1 MFKYKNAMISMAV
14 VAMLA
19 ACGGGGGSN
28 GNGGGG
34 GSNPGDTNNPP
45 TGGGNAIVSDADL
58 SGALTLENA
67 GVLIPQGTGFAPQA
81 YSAFNS
87 NAARGPGDPNEG
99 GYGLYGYDGGVG
111 TGAPIEAF
119 AIRVDP
125 IADDI
130 AAAPTADD
138 TKTGS
143 VAFQLQDQASVA
155 NGQILR
161 ILVSQ
166 VSTTVTPAG
175 ALSID
180 VLDGATLTVYA
191 KNEAGT
197 ETTVTVPATDALFTV
212 AAATPEA
219 GSPAGDTSYDI
230 VLNVAAAVAA
240 AKAAP
245 GANAAVLDS
254 IEQFRSGRTVPFETA
269 FTMTNAN
276 IASGATGEQGKDITI
291 GTQTVSGQGGINGY
305 IQVGDDPVEPETP
318 AAPVAP

>member
-19 ACGGGGGSN
+19 ACGGGGG
-28 GNGGGG
+28 GGGND
-34 GSNPGDTNNPP
+34 NPGGGNNPP
-45 TGGGNAIVSDADL
+45 AGDGTTVVSDADL
-58 SGALTLENA
+58 NNALTLESA
-67 GVLIPQGTGFAPQA
+67 GILVPQGTGYAPQS
-81 YSAFNS
+81 YDGFNS
-87 NAARGPGDPNEG
+87 NVARGAGDPNAG

-125 IADDI
+125 IPDDL
-130 AAAPTADD
+130 ATAPTADD

-161 ILVSQ
+161 ILISQ

-175 ALSID
+175 VLSVD
-180 VLDGATLTVYA
+180 VLDGAKLTVYA

-197 ETTVTVPATDALFTV
+197 ESTVTVDATDALFTAV
-212 AAATPEA
+212 AATPEV

-245 GANAAVLDS
+245 DANAAVFNS
-254 IEQFRSGRTVPFETA
+254 IEQFRSGRTVPFETV

-276 IASGATGEQGKDITI
+276 IATGATGEQGKDILI
-291 GTQTVSGQGGINGY
+291 GTRSVSGQGGINGY
-305 IQVGDDPVEPETP
+305 VQVGDDPVEPETP
-318 AAPVAP
+318 AAPAAPAAT